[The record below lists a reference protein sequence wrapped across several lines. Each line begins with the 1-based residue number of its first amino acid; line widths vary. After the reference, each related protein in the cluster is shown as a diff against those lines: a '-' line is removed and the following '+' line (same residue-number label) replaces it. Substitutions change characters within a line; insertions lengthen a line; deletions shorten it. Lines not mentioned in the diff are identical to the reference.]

1 MSCEKACGTCASIR
15 SATLQLVGD
24 HGLSG
29 VSLDSLGERTKLTP
43 AQLRSHYPTVQAC
56 VSDTYETVSM
66 DLLGIMADAFARS
79 RSWSDALTNGVGGVL
94 RRLARRPAEARL
106 CFVEVLRG
114 DRELL
119 WRRENMRRLTIELLA
134 AEHTSRSDTEHL
146 SAVQHEMLV
155 GASFQLISSRVEEG
169 RIDTLADLGSELA
182 ELAGIFEPIAA

>member
-24 HGLSG
+24 RGLSG
-29 VSLDSLGERTKLTP
+29 VSLDALVERTKLTP

-56 VSDTYETVSM
+56 VSDTYERVSM
-66 DLLGIMADAFARS
+66 DLLGIMADSFARS
-79 RSWSDALTNGVGGVL
+79 RSWSDALTSGVGNVL

-119 WRRENMRRLTIELLA
+119 WRRENMRRLTVELLT
-134 AEHTSRSDTEHL
+134 AEHNSRSDTEQL
-146 SAVQHEMLV
+146 STMQHEMLV
-155 GASFQLISSRVEEG
+155 GASFHMIASRVEDG
-169 RIDTLADLGSELA
+169 QIDELLELGPKLA
-182 ELAGIFEPIAA
+182 ELAGMFQPIAA

>member
-15 SATLQLVGD
+15 SATLQLIGD
-24 HGLSG
+24 RGLSG
-29 VSLDSLGERTKLTP
+29 VSLDALGECTKLTP

-56 VSDTYETVSM
+56 VSDTYERVSM

-79 RSWSDALTNGVGGVL
+79 RSWSDALTSGVGGVL

-134 AEHTSRSDTEHL
+134 AEHTSRSDAEHL

-155 GASFQLISSRVEEG
+155 GASFQLISSRVEDG
-169 RIDTLADLGSELA
+169 LIDTLPDLGSELG

>member
-24 HGLSG
+24 RGLSG
-29 VSLDSLGERTKLTP
+29 VSIDALAERTKLTP

-56 VSDTYETVSM
+56 VHDTYDKVSM
-66 DLLGIMADAFARS
+66 DLLSIMADSFARS
-79 RSWSDALTNGVGGVL
+79 RSWPDALTSGVGRVL
-94 RRLARRPAEARL
+94 RRLVRRPAEARL

-119 WRRENMRRLTIELLA
+119 WQRENIRRLTVELLT
-134 AEHTSRSDTEHL
+134 AEHNNRSDSEQLPTM
-146 SAVQHEMLV
+146 QHEMLV

-169 RIDTLADLGSELA
+169 EIDALLELGPELA

>member
-24 HGLSG
+24 RGLSG
-29 VSLDSLGERTKLTP
+29 VSLDALVERTKLTP

-56 VSDTYETVSM
+56 VSDTYEAVSM
-66 DLLGIMADAFARS
+66 DLLGIMADSFARS
-79 RSWSDALTNGVGGVL
+79 RSWSDALTSGVGNVL

-119 WRRENMRRLTIELLA
+119 WRRENIRRLTVELLT
-134 AEHTSRSDTEHL
+134 AEHNNRSDSEQLPTI
-146 SAVQHEMLV
+146 QHEMLV
-155 GASFQLISSRVEEG
+155 GASFQLISSRVEDGQVDGLLE
-169 RIDTLADLGSELA
+169 LGPELA

>member
-24 HGLSG
+24 RGLSG
-29 VSLDSLGERTKLTP
+29 VSIDALAERTKLTP

-56 VSDTYETVSM
+56 VCDTYEKVSM
-66 DLLGIMADAFARS
+66 DLLGIMADSFARS
-79 RSWSDALTNGVGGVL
+79 RSWSEALTGGVGGVL

-119 WRRENMRRLTIELLA
+119 LRRQNIRRLTIELMT
-134 AEHTSRSDTEHL
+134 AEHDSRSDAEHL
-146 SAVQHEMLV
+146 SAMQHEMLV
-155 GASFQLISSRVEEG
+155 GASFQLIASRVEDG
-169 RIDTLADLGSELA
+169 QIDALPELGPDLA